1 MNRQRKLNALRYLI
15 LLKCKHYS
23 DLTFLVRLFEL
34 WVPESMVPSGIEPG
48 NVIRIKSVVS
58 SIL

>member
-1 MNRQRKLNALRYLI
+1 MNRLKRQSGSKFLI
-15 LLKCKHYS
+15 QLKCKYPT
-23 DLTFLVRLFEL
+23 DLIIIFRLFEL